1 MTRTQTT
8 TRALLL
14 VLACVA
20 FGAGAQTPARPPAAL
35 KGARKP
41 KRPRPPRPPY
51 NPNIVLL
58 DPAHGGSDD
67 GARLGND
74 GIEKDL
80 NFAFANRLK
89 SLLTDK
95 GFTVVLTHSDAATG
109 ASGDQRAEI
118 ANRSRAVACLLLHA
132 TSSGH
137 GVHLFSSA
145 LAGLAKNGQ
154 PLPENYIAPWD
165 SAQAATLPKS
175 QDLVNELT
183 TSFNGLRVPVVTG
196 NVSVA
201 PIDSFTCPAVAVEIA
216 PEPGGTAARSD
227 AYQRRIAESLV
238 AALIDWRDRMK
249 AQIEAAVAAFDAAN
263 AGQTDTSPVET
274 KPRPRSAP
282 APAHPPEESPL
293 APEKPAR
300 RNPPKRGSPR

>member
-1 MTRTQTT
+1 VTRTQAT

-20 FGAGAQTPARPPAAL
+20 FGARAQTPARPPAAL
-35 KGARKP
+35 RGARKP

-51 NPNIVLL
+51 NPNLVLI

-67 GARLGND
+67 GAQLGND
-74 GIEKDL
+74 GLERDL
-80 NFAFANRLK
+80 NFAFAERLK
-89 SLLTDK
+89 SLLTEK
-95 GFTVVLTHSDAATG
+95 GFTVVLTHADADTG
-109 ASGDQRAEI
+109 ATGDQRAEI

-137 GVHLFSSA
+137 GVHLFTSA
-145 LAGLAKNGQ
+145 LAAVAKPGQ

-175 QDLVNELT
+175 EDLVNELT
-183 TSFNGLRVPVVTG
+183 TSLNGLRVPVVTG

-216 PEPGGTAARSD
+216 PEPGGTSIGSEG
-227 AYQRRIAESLV
+227 YQQRVAESLV
-238 AALIDWRDRMK
+238 TALIDWREQMK
-249 AQIEAAVAAFDAAN
+249 AQIEAAAAAFAAAN
-263 AGQTDTSPVET
+263 AEPNPAPAET
-274 KPRPRSAP
+274 KPKPRSAIP
-282 APAHPPEESPL
+282 PVHPPEESPL
-293 APEKPAR
+293 APEKPAQ
-300 RNPPKRGSPR
+300 PKPRKGGFPR

>member
-1 MTRTQTT
+1 MTRTHAK

-14 VLACVA
+14 VLACIG
-20 FGAGAQTPARPPAAL
+20 FGAHAQTPARPAPAAR
-35 KGARKP
+35 GARKP
-41 KRPRPPRPPY
+41 KRPHPPRPPY

-95 GFTVVLTHSDAATG
+95 GFTVLLTHEDAATG
-109 ASGDQRAEI
+109 ATGDQRAEV
-118 ANRSRAVACLLLHA
+118 ANRSRAVACLLLHT

-137 GVHLFSSA
+137 GVHLFTSA
-145 LAGLAKNGQ
+145 LAAVAKPGQ

-175 QDLVNELT
+175 EDLVNDL
-183 TSFNGLRVPVVTG
+183 SNSLNGLRVPVVAG
-196 NVSVA
+196 SVSVA

-216 PEPGGTAARSD
+216 PEPGATSIATE

-238 AALIDWRDRMK
+238 TALIDWREQMK
-249 AQIEAAVAAFDAAN
+249 AQIEAAAAAFAAAN
-263 AGQTDTSPVET
+263 AEPNPAPAET
-274 KPRPRSAP
+274 KPKPRSAP
-282 APAHPPEESPL
+282 TPAHPPEESPL
-293 APEKPAR
+293 APEKPAQPR
-300 RNPPKRGSPR
+300 PRKGGSPR